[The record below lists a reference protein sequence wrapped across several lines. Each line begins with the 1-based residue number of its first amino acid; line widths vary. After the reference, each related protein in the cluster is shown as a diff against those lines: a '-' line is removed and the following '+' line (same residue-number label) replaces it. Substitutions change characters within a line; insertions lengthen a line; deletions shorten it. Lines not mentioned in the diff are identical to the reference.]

1 MDKNNQPDDVLMKA
15 ISVFFQYGYRKTSLD
30 DVANAVDVSRQTL
43 YQRYKNKENLFK
55 LAVEAIFTDSISQCR
70 EVVNEADL
78 STEESIEKIFD
89 IWCGECVSVMKNSP
103 HAAEVMD
110 ATHSLIGGYVKDIQQ
125 DFIKII
131 IEILER
137 DENLSIAE
145 GMNVEQ
151 VAETLYYTSKGIM
164 QLCEDYEEFT
174 IKLKDA
180 ISIICRT

>member
-1 MDKNNQPDDVLMKA
+1 
-15 ISVFFQYGYRKTSLD
+15 
-30 DVANAVDVSRQTL
+30 
-43 YQRYKNKENLFK
+43 
-55 LAVEAIFTDSISQCR
+55 
-70 EVVNEADL
+70 
-78 STEESIEKIFD
+78 
-89 IWCGECVSVMKNSP
+89 MKNSP